1 MKGQKL
7 DNQLAGK
14 IVSLLIFFLYCAHGC
29 PASALPLPWLCPCPT
44 PSTHS
49 CFQWDGNK
57 LQRCCL

>member
-29 PASALPLPWLCPCPT
+29 PASALPLPLPHTFHPQPFPMGWE
-44 PSTHS
+44 
-49 CFQWDGNK
+49 
-57 LQRCCL
+57 